1 MADANPNTYQPMS
14 PDTSESR
21 RLGELERDMAR
32 MQQRVHDL
40 STEVAQLGQ
49 LPERLVR
56 VEEGLTNLRDDL
68 REMLVQLKHVRQ
80 SIKDREAAAAVERR
94 EQLADSRNWRR
105 ALILGAFT
113 VLAAVIAAGATI
125 VASTP

>member
-1 MADANPNTYQPMS
+1 MADANPNPYQPMS
-14 PDTSESR
+14 PNTPESR
-21 RLGELERDMAR
+21 IGELERDMAR
-32 MQQRVHDL
+32 MQQRVQDL

-80 SIKDREAAAAVERR
+80 SIKEREQAAAVERR

-105 ALILGAFT
+105 ALILGSFT